1 MNVGDLQTTA
11 NSFRSDTADK
21 LNSLNEKIGDIK
33 GKIEDGFNSPVLFH
47 SIMEG
52 VGKAAPTIKK
62 TGRTLRTMGDAIQS
76 RNRTIGEMDD
86 MPSNLRRLSQR
97 APTQIKST
105 NNSNLYRDDA
115 KGLSDGNGEKPLSK
129 DSPVNEVELQESK
142 LNRGPRGQGKLGGD
156 ENIPQPTQPERTIGL
171 ASKEGG
177 EEGEHILSTIGKGM
191 ESVGESGIPILSE
204 IGDVGAAAWGVGEGI
219 SSLFRSKK
227 EKELE
232 QQKKNL
238 EQVQTP
244 SSNVITGGASKV
256 SDYSNAPLN
265 F

>member
-11 NSFRSDTADK
+11 NSFRSDTANK
-21 LNSLNEKIGDIK
+21 INSLNDKIGDIK

-52 VGKAAPTIKK
+52 IGKSAPSVTK
-62 TGRTLRTMGDAIQS
+62 TGRTLRTIGDAIHSQ
-76 RNRTIGEMDD
+76 NRKIGEMDD
-86 MPSNLRRLSQR
+86 MPSDFRHYPERT
-97 APTQIKST
+97 PTQIKST

-142 LNRGPRGQGKLGGD
+142 VKLGPRGQGRLGGD
-156 ENIPQPTQPERTIGL
+156 ENIPKPSQPERTI
-171 ASKEGG
+171 ATKEGG
-177 EEGEHILSTIGKGM
+177 EEGEHILSSIGKGM
-191 ESVGESGIPILSE
+191 ESIGESGIPFLSE

-219 SSLFRSKK
+219 SSIFKSKK
-227 EKELE
+227 EKALE

-238 EQVQTP
+238 EQVQSP
-244 SSNVITGGASKV
+244 SSNIITGGGSKV
-256 SDYSNAPLN
+256 GDYSNAPLN